1 MGSIDTQGEKVS
13 MRHAPRLV
21 RAIAA
26 MLVVTLLGLA
36 SRAATNTG
44 MWWGIDGLVLVSSLV
59 MGSFA
64 WFASKHG
71 TDARD
76 WRASLVSMGVVWVL
90 LLLAWAAYVVLFDVM
105 GMVAA

>member
-1 MGSIDTQGEKVS
+1 MTKLDAHSGTDQSRT
-13 MRHAPRLV
+13 PRLV
-21 RAIAA
+21 RVIAVF
-26 MLVVTLLGLA
+26 LVVTLLGLVA
-36 SRAATNTG
+36 RAVTSTG
-44 MWWGIDGLVLVSSLV
+44 AWWGIDGVVLVSSLV
-59 MGSFA
+59 IGSFA

-76 WRASLVSMGVVWVL
+76 WRASLVSMGAVWVL

>member
-1 MGSIDTQGEKVS
+1 
-13 MRHAPRLV
+13 MRQAPRLV
-21 RAIAA
+21 RVIAVL
-26 MLVVTLLGLA
+26 LVITLLGLVA
-36 SRAATNTG
+36 RAATSTG
-44 MWWGIDGLVLVSSLV
+44 VWWGIDGVVLDTSLV
-59 MGSFA
+59 IGSFA
-64 WFASKHG
+64 WFGIKHG